1 MQAQRHAVIS
11 VKKHLIAN
19 QVQGQELDIQTRLCR
34 LKTFKEVCLQSGWY
48 YGLIER
54 TIEADIHMK
63 PLVRFMA
70 GKPPL
75 TLQTKSNSC

>member
-1 MQAQRHAVIS
+1 MQAQRHAVLS
-11 VKKHLIAN
+11 VKKRLVAN
-19 QVQGQELDIQTRLCR
+19 QVHRQELGIQTRLCR
-34 LKTFKEVCLQSGWY
+34 LQTFKEVCLQSGWY

-70 GKPPL
+70 GKSRL
-75 TLQTKSNSC
+75 TLQTKSNSY